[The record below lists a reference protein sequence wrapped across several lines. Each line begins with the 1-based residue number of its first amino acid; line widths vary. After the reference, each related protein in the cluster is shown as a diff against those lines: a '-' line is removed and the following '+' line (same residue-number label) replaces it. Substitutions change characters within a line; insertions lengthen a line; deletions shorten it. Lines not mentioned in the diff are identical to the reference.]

1 MQSSPKDYDWAMERE
16 ESVSVMTTLAPASRG
31 YIASYNLSE
40 ANRDM
45 EITDN

>member
-1 MQSSPKDYDWAMERE
+1 MRSSPKDYDWAMERE

-31 YIASYNLSE
+31 YIASYLSE
-40 ANRDM
+40 ANRDL